1 VTGRRW
7 LLVAALGAAAL
18 FALMGGEYSTPAWL
32 SLRRA
37 EALER
42 ARIAELE
49 REIDSLARVA
59 RLVATDPR
67 TQERI
72 ARERHGML
80 RPGEHAF
87 ILEERERPVEADP

>member
-7 LLVAALGAAAL
+7 ILAVVVGAALW
-18 FALMGGEYSTPAWL
+18 FALMGGEYSLPEWRK
-32 SLRRA
+32 LRRD
-37 EALER
+37 ERRER

-49 REIDSLARVA
+49 REIDSLARLA
-59 RLVATDPR
+59 RQVATDLE

-80 RPGEHAF
+80 KPGEHAF
-87 ILEERERPVEADP
+87 IIEERPEGAR